1 MKKNKY
7 SLLALFAVLTLS
19 IISCQNFEVPEMVL
33 TSEDDPSLN
42 GPLQRFWAFE
52 NVATDSIWGSRGTA
66 TGVTFADGVKGK
78 AYKGSTTGQIEYS
91 SAGKL
96 ATLESFT
103 VAFWMK
109 TDKHKG
115 GAQSLFMLPN
125 SGDFWGN
132 MFMTIEGNEDDKNN
146 TMLAKFNF
154 GGNWIVF
161 DQTNNANGL
170 NRWSDAYGKW
180 KHVVFSYDGATS
192 KFAAYVDGAKLP
204 LASSVT
210 DRTKEIKPKEFVPLG
225 PLKMANVSK
234 FVLGGFQQH
243 IGIKA
248 PADDWMLHYT
258 GMLDQFRVYTRALS
272 DTEITELYTKKM

>member
-1 MKKNKY
+1 MKKTKY
-7 SLLALFAVLTLS
+7 SLLALFAMLTLS

-66 TGVTFADGVKGK
+66 TGVTFVDGLKGK
-78 AYKGSTTGQIEYS
+78 AYKGSTTGQIEYAS
-91 SAGKL
+91 PGKL
-96 ATLESFT
+96 ATMESFT
-103 VAFWMK
+103 IAFWMN
-109 TDKHKG
+109 TTKHEG
-115 GAQSLFMLPN
+115 GAQCVFMLPN
-125 SGDFWGN
+125 TNDFWGN
-132 MFMTIEGNEDDKNN
+132 SFMLIEGNTAKHDS
-146 TMLAKFNF
+146 MLVKFNF
-154 GGNWIVF
+154 AGNWVEF
-161 DQTNNANGL
+161 TGKNNVNGL
-170 NRWSDAYGKW
+170 NLWPNAYGKW
-180 KHVVFSYDGATS
+180 KHVAFSYDGISS
-192 KFAAYVDGAKLP
+192 KFATYVDGVKLP
-204 LASSVT
+204 LAPSVT

-258 GMLDQFRVYTRALS
+258 GMLDQFRVYTKALS
-272 DTEITELYTKKM
+272 DAEVTELYGKKM